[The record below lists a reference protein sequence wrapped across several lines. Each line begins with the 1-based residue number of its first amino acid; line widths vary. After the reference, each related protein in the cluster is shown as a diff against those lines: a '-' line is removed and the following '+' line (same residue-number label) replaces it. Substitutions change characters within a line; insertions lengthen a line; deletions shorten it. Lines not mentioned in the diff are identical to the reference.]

1 LIDFFQE
8 LYRLKT
14 LLTVISNVQLIDL
27 IRSFKRVKQYESTQR
42 KIVIK
47 EQKIAILE
55 ITASH
60 FRWVGIHCIL

>member
-60 FRWVGIHCIL
+60 FR